1 MLAVAVQVRAATGH
15 LLFEEQQLRVAPL
28 VDAPDPDLITGST
41 QLIQRHAARI
51 GLVQRI
57 LLQVHPL
64 LCFAYNCLVIIQ
76 NNVQC

>member
-1 MLAVAVQVRAATGH
+1 MYAQNTFTHMLAVAVQVRAATGH

-57 LLQVHPL
+57 LLQVNQ
-64 LCFAYNCLVIIQ
+64 FA
-76 NNVQC
+76 